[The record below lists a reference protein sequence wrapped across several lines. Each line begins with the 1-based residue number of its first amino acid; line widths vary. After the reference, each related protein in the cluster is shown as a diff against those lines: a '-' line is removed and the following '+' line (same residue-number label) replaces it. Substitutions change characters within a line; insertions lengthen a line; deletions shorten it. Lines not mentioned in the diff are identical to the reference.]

1 MKIFIY
7 GMIFYFLFVFSSCG
21 NVDKPSSS
29 HVFNGI
35 FKTETGIKFE
45 LKEDSTTFI
54 QFNDS
59 IHYKGVWAIHRNDE
73 NTEYVTIEFA
83 GNPNYYYLK
92 DSQLYHS
99 EREMINNNV
108 IFFHLLHHIKR
119 LRRSL
124 RQTLVD
130 YRSVDLCLIACVQQC
145 IF

>member
-59 IHYKGVWAIHRNDE
+59 IHY
-73 NTEYVTIEFA
+73 
-83 GNPNYYYLK
+83 
-92 DSQLYHS
+92 
-99 EREMINNNV
+99 
-108 IFFHLLHHIKR
+108 IKAYG
-119 LRRSL
+119 LF
-124 RQTLVD
+124 
-130 YRSVDLCLIACVQQC
+130 IAMMK
-145 IF
+145 ILNM

>member
-54 QFNDS
+54 Q
-59 IHYKGVWAIHRNDE
+59 
-73 NTEYVTIEFA
+73 
-83 GNPNYYYLK
+83 
-92 DSQLYHS
+92 
-99 EREMINNNV
+99 
-108 IFFHLLHHIKR
+108 
-119 LRRSL
+119 
-124 RQTLVD
+124 
-130 YRSVDLCLIACVQQC
+130 
-145 IF
+145 

>member
-1 MKIFIY
+1 MV
-7 GMIFYFLFVFSSCG
+7 VFSSCG

-83 GNPNYYYLK
+83 GNLNYYYLK
-92 DSQLYHS
+92 DGQLYHS
-99 EREMINNNV
+99 EREMINNNFGTKIQYLNLANKEKRPVWPLFFIYRITILV
-108 IFFHLLHHIKR
+108 IYFFG
-119 LRRSL
+119 
-124 RQTLVD
+124 
-130 YRSVDLCLIACVQQC
+130 
-145 IF
+145 

>member
-54 QFNDS
+54 QFKTQY
-59 IHYKGVWAIHRNDE
+59 I
-73 NTEYVTIEFA
+73 
-83 GNPNYYYLK
+83 
-92 DSQLYHS
+92 
-99 EREMINNNV
+99 
-108 IFFHLLHHIKR
+108 IKAYG
-119 LRRSL
+119 LF
-124 RQTLVD
+124 
-130 YRSVDLCLIACVQQC
+130 IAMMK
-145 IF
+145 ILNM

>member
-59 IHYKGVWAIHRNDE
+59 IHYKGVWAIYRNDE
-73 NTEYVTIEFA
+73 ILN
-83 GNPNYYYLK
+83 
-92 DSQLYHS
+92 
-99 EREMINNNV
+99 M
-108 IFFHLLHHIKR
+108 
-119 LRRSL
+119 
-124 RQTLVD
+124 
-130 YRSVDLCLIACVQQC
+130 
-145 IF
+145 

>member
-54 QFNDS
+54 LFNDS

-99 EREMINNNV
+99 EREMINNNFGTK
-108 IFFHLLHHIKR
+108 IQYLN
-119 LRRSL
+119 
-124 RQTLVD
+124 
-130 YRSVDLCLIACVQQC
+130 
-145 IF
+145 

>member
-29 HVFNGI
+29 HVFNG
-35 FKTETGIKFE
+35 
-45 LKEDSTTFI
+45 
-54 QFNDS
+54 

-99 EREMINNNV
+99 EREMINNNFGTK
-108 IFFHLLHHIKR
+108 IQYLN
-119 LRRSL
+119 
-124 RQTLVD
+124 
-130 YRSVDLCLIACVQQC
+130 
-145 IF
+145 